1 MSLSEIPEAPLLVC
15 EINDPEYD
23 LIGWL
28 VIHAM
33 GARGCCGGVRIYP
46 DITRQEVELLA
57 KAMTYKYCLC
67 RFSVGGA
74 KVGIKMP
81 LDVDKQKRSAILEK
95 FGQHIAP
102 LIKAGIYHPW
112 TDMNCSVEDLKCIYK
127 GARKQMKVPP
137 SDSAYFTALTT
148 FSSLLAVRDKMAMPA
163 SECKVTIE
171 GFGRVG
177 EHLARE
183 VVKTGSKIIGLSSL
197 HGAVCKPQGI
207 DIDSAIEAK
216 SRFGDAWVRQKG
228 NWMQISAEQLYSLDM
243 DIHIPCAR
251 TYLLTAD
258 KAKQLVCKAVVPAA
272 NEPCTPEAE
281 GILLSKGIKLLPHF
295 AVNIGGIAGS
305 GLAALGAGDLQIRDL
320 FLTEHYQMISRLLQL
335 SEQSQIPPVRLA
347 VIEAGQYYPTLVGS
361 FFKTEVRSK
370 PFQRFL
376 AVFKSSQKRL
386 LKEKFVA
393 IKDAF
398 NSHFLF

>member
-1 MSLSEIPEAPLLVC
+1 
-15 EINDPEYD
+15 
-23 LIGWL
+23 
-28 VIHAM
+28 
-33 GARGCCGGVRIYP
+33 
-46 DITRQEVELLA
+46 
-57 KAMTYKYCLC
+57 
-67 RFSVGGA
+67 
-74 KVGIKMP
+74 
-81 LDVDKQKRSAILEK
+81 
-95 FGQHIAP
+95 
-102 LIKAGIYHPW
+102 
-112 TDMNCSVEDLKCIYK
+112 
-127 GARKQMKVPP
+127 MKVPP

-228 NWMQISAEQLYSLDM
+228 KWMQISAEQLYSLDM